1 MARQNIEL
9 GTPPSGVGGDTPR
22 SANTKINANF
32 VELYSKDLEFSALIG
47 AGGVV
52 ESGSNGNGW
61 FVKLADGTLY
71 CSGIS
76 ARAVTTSTQG
86 GSMFHSELAAFTFP
100 IPFVGNVPR
109 IAPGVLTTTN
119 YYSWAA
125 MEGNVSANL
134 TGTAYR
140 LVSPVNNAT
149 GYICYLAIGRWK

>member
-22 SANTKINANF
+22 SANLKVNANF
-32 VELYSKDLEFSALIG
+32 SELYPLVGL
-47 AGGVV
+47 GGVV
-52 ESGSNGNGW
+52 DSGSNSNGSY
-61 FVKLADGTLY
+61 VKYADGTME

-76 ARAVTTSTQG
+76 PGSLATTTQG
-86 GSMFHSELAAFTFP
+86 GAVFHSALVGFTFP

-109 IAPGVLTTTN
+109 IMPGVLTTTN

-134 TGTAYR
+134 TGTAFR